1 MCDAERGLL
10 LAALVAV
17 DLAEV
22 DAGGGCEP
30 GLGEPGFLAQA
41 ADDRAE
47 VGLFVVGFQGQRHDT
62 DDTSLTR

>member
-1 MCDAERGLL
+1 LCDAERGLL

-30 GLGEPGFLAQA
+30 GLGQAGFLAQA

-47 VGLFVVGFQGQRHDT
+47 VGLFVVGFQASVMIRT
-62 DDTSLTR
+62 DTSLTS